1 MLITDFAL
9 ALRRV
14 QRLGRKDMPD
24 AEQTLIGHLVELQE
38 YLKRNNEKSPKTTL
52 NYARQNFKQIEE
64 ENNGIL
70 QKAKAAAARWD
81 SITSEGKG
89 NLSKTKLEEA
99 IYWEEERAFYYSLV
113 TKIEEAKELL
123 KTFINTY
130 STPNQTQKQ
139 IDKSEE
145 EFFITLTDKTI
156 RELNI
161 IDVIFQSQIKKKQ
174 RWLEWPDLINENG
187 ELTDGRFLL
196 GYFNICSKYE
206 FLNVQGFK
214 SEITKRFESAK
225 NLVLLQSQLI
235 EIKKRAETVR
245 DFYNDNLTDRNPL
258 ISQLREKYKSDFESG
273 RFELTKL
280 NRGVVELSHY
290 YVSCIHFGVESIDKN
305 KRYIRDADFNYLT
318 DNHQLAEVCQ
328 ALISFID
335 KFGFEQD
342 NKTGKN
348 NDETAKGF
356 EVFLNNKGEKVLTY
370 LTTKYKDA
378 KPQTIFFMLCALKGL
393 KLLVPSALSG
403 NKTQLYN
410 SLKATF
416 GNIGTRQSLNANLV
430 KVEALNEYEREQVAQ
445 HTSGIKRKILKK

>member
-24 AEQTLIGHLVELQE
+24 AEQTLIEHLVELQE

-161 IDVIFQSQIKKKQ
+161 IDVIF
-174 RWLEWPDLINENG
+174 
-187 ELTDGRFLL
+187 
-196 GYFNICSKYE
+196 
-206 FLNVQGFK
+206 
-214 SEITKRFESAK
+214 
-225 NLVLLQSQLI
+225 
-235 EIKKRAETVR
+235 
-245 DFYNDNLTDRNPL
+245 
-258 ISQLREKYKSDFESG
+258 
-273 RFELTKL
+273 
-280 NRGVVELSHY
+280 
-290 YVSCIHFGVESIDKN
+290 
-305 KRYIRDADFNYLT
+305 
-318 DNHQLAEVCQ
+318 
-328 ALISFID
+328 
-335 KFGFEQD
+335 
-342 NKTGKN
+342 
-348 NDETAKGF
+348 
-356 EVFLNNKGEKVLTY
+356 
-370 LTTKYKDA
+370 
-378 KPQTIFFMLCALKGL
+378 
-393 KLLVPSALSG
+393 
-403 NKTQLYN
+403 
-410 SLKATF
+410 SLK
-416 GNIGTRQSLNANLV
+416 
-430 KVEALNEYEREQVAQ
+430 
-445 HTSGIKRKILKK
+445 

>member
-9 ALRRV
+9 ALRKV

-89 NLSKTKLEEA
+89 NLSKTKLQEA

-196 GYFNICSKYE
+196 GYFNIYSKYE

-356 EVFLNNKGEKVLTY
+356 EVFLNNKGEK
-370 LTTKYKDA
+370 
-378 KPQTIFFMLCALKGL
+378 F
-393 KLLVPSALSG
+393 
-403 NKTQLYN
+403 
-410 SLKATF
+410 
-416 GNIGTRQSLNANLV
+416 
-430 KVEALNEYEREQVAQ
+430 
-445 HTSGIKRKILKK
+445 